1 MPQNPSPRR
10 PGVPTRARA
19 GAIARLAD
27 AAIGLG
33 ALVAALAGAETAG
46 AATSPAALAAATE
59 AAAAKQQS
67 VHYVA
72 GSILGT
78 ESITIVAD
86 VARSSGLETIR
97 LRDARQTGLVSAR
110 YDGKAVY
117 FKGDAN
123 GLTGYVGMPS
133 TLATRYAGKWIAFTP
148 TQKSFAAIAK
158 SLTLSAAV
166 GQISIGPPFTSS
178 TGPTVG
184 NVPTVLVRGT
194 TTMFSSSG
202 AKGRASL
209 SIRTNGTPLPVTFA
223 GRGSQSG
230 KTESGQVVFSGWN
243 EPVHVVAPSSSVNAS
258 SISSSG
264 SGSSS
269 SSGSNGG

>member
-46 AATSPAALAAATE
+46 AATSPAALAAATSPAAPAAATE

-97 LRDARQTGLVSAR
+97 LRDARQTGLVSA
-110 YDGKAVY
+110 
-117 FKGDAN
+117 
-123 GLTGYVGMPS
+123 GYVGMPS

>member
-46 AATSPAALAAATE
+46 AATSPAALAAATSPAALAAATE

-166 GQISIGPPFTSS
+166 GQISIGPPFT
-178 TGPTVG
+178 
-184 NVPTVLVRGT
+184 
-194 TTMFSSSG
+194 
-202 AKGRASL
+202 
-209 SIRTNGTPLPVTFA
+209 
-223 GRGSQSG
+223 
-230 KTESGQVVFSGWN
+230 W
-243 EPVHVVAPSSSVNAS
+243 
-258 SISSSG
+258 
-264 SGSSS
+264 
-269 SSGSNGG
+269 